1 MNKTFEIIITTVFGL
16 EALCAGEVR
25 NLGYDTTD
33 VSDGRVTFLGDME
46 AVCRANLNIRTGER
60 VLIKVGDFDV
70 FSFDE
75 LFDRTKDLPWSDWLP
90 KNAKFPVKGFTFKS
104 QVYSVSDCQ
113 SIIKKSI
120 ASSLSQSYKIEW
132 LPEDG
137 PFYQI
142 EFSIIRDR
150 ATLMIDT
157 SGDGLHKRGYRRKHN
172 AAPLKET
179 IAAAIVMLSR
189 FSYNGVLADPFCGSG
204 TFAAEAGL
212 IAKNIAP
219 GINRSFAFEE
229 FVQLPKGMLSYAKE
243 EAREAERPDTGLRI
257 LASDIDPECSRLA
270 QYNVRKA
277 GVGDIVTVKTMDAA
291 KFVCNESR
299 GTMICNPPYGERM
312 LSEKEC
318 IKILSN
324 TCEMYKKLDNWTL
337 MLLTPEESFEKIMGR
352 KADKRRKIYNGMI
365 RCNLYQYFSKRGKL

>member
-1 MNKTFEIIITTVFGL
+1 MNSFEIIITTVFGL
-16 EALCAGEVR
+16 EALCAKEIR

-46 AVCRANLNIRTGER
+46 AVVRANLNIRTGER
-60 VLIKVGDFDV
+60 VLIKIGDFDV
-70 FSFDE
+70 YSFDE
-75 LFDRTKDLPWSDWLP
+75 LFDQTKELDWAEWLP

-104 QVYSVSDCQ
+104 QVFSVSDCQ

-120 ASSLSQSYKIEW
+120 ATSLSESYGLEW

-137 PFYQI
+137 PLYQI

-157 SGDGLHKRGYRRKHN
+157 SGDGLHKRGYRKKHN

-189 FSYNGVLADPFCGSG
+189 FSYNGILADPFCGSG

-219 GINRSFAFEE
+219 GINRSFAFEN
-229 FVQLPKGMLSYAKE
+229 FVQLEKDMLSYAKE
-243 EAREAERPDTGLRI
+243 EAREAERPDTALRI
-257 LASDIDPECSRLA
+257 FASDIDPECSKLA
-270 QYNVRKA
+270 YYNCKKA
-277 GVGDIVTVKTMDAA
+277 GVGDIVSVRTADAA
-291 KFVCNESR
+291 NFYCKDSG
-299 GTMICNPPYGERM
+299 GTLICNPPYGERM
-312 LSEKEC
+312 LTEKEC
-318 IKILSN
+318 ERILSN
-324 TCEMYKKLDNWTL
+324 TCNMYKKLDNWAL
-337 MLLTPEESFEKIMGR
+337 MLLTPDENFEKIMGR
-352 KADKRRKIYNGMI
+352 RADKRRKLYNGMI
-365 RCNLYQYFSKRGKL
+365 RCNLYQYFSKKY

>member
-1 MNKTFEIIITTVFGL
+1 MNSFDIIITTVFGL
-16 EALCAGEVR
+16 EALCAKEIR

-46 AVCRANLNIRTGER
+46 AVCRANLHVRTGER
-60 VLIKVGDFDV
+60 ILIKVGDFEV
-70 FSFDE
+70 HSFDE
-75 LFDRTKDLPWSDWLP
+75 LFDNTKKLNWSDWLP

-104 QVYSVSDCQ
+104 DVYSVSDSQ

-120 ASSLSQSYKIEW
+120 ASSLSESYNLEW

-137 PFYQI
+137 PLYQI

-157 SGDGLHKRGYRRKHN
+157 SGDGLHKRGYRKLHN

-189 FSYNGVLADPFCGSG
+189 FSYNGILADPFCGSG

-219 GINRSFAFEE
+219 GINRHFAFEK
-229 FVQLPKGMLSYAKE
+229 FVQLPKGMLEYAKE
-243 EAREAERPDTGLRI
+243 EAREGERPDTALRI
-257 LASDIDPECSRLA
+257 YASDIDPECAKLA
-270 QYNVRKA
+270 LINAKKA
-277 GVGDIVTVKTMDAA
+277 GVADIVSVRTMDAA
-291 KFVCNESR
+291 NFFAKEAR
-299 GTMICNPPYGERM
+299 GTIICNPPYGERM
-312 LSEKEC
+312 LTEEEC
-318 IKILSN
+318 TKILKN
-324 TCEMYKKLDNWTL
+324 TCQMYKKLDNWAL
-337 MLLTPEESFEKIMGR
+337 MLLTPDENFEKIMGR

-365 RCNLYQYFSKRGKL
+365 RCNLYQYFSKRG